1 MVEINKLIELHDK
14 YNFDYIYINPDN
26 ISDFRYYWKYIAEE
40 MNVDFTGPK
49 DYLGT
54 IQIVRDDEQKYHG
67 TKSPKD
73 VEVYQDKK
81 ITPGDVIFKFKN
93 IQEERKVKLINLY
106 NS

>member
-26 ISDFRYYWKYIAEE
+26 ISDFRYYWKYITEE
-40 MNVDFTGPK
+40 MSVDFKSPK
-49 DYLGT
+49 DYLGV
-54 IQIVRDDEQKYHG
+54 IQIDKEYVFGK
-67 TKSPKD
+67 KSSKD

-93 IQEERKVKLINLY
+93 IQEERKIKLINLY
-106 NS
+106 NSL